1 MNAKEQ
7 FHYYNQS
14 DIFNLNPHFS
24 KSPLSLRN
32 RTPLSNTQPVD
43 TNRKPFFVNHLNQ
56 SILI

>member
-24 KSPLSLRN
+24 KSPLSLRT
-32 RTPLSNTQPVD
+32 TPLSHNQPMN
-43 TNRKPFFVNHLNQ
+43 TNRKHFKFVLTKVH
-56 SILI
+56 